1 MSQKK
6 KILEKRRKEVELK
19 KAAAQKKMTLITVV
33 SVFALVVLVIAG
45 ALVFDA
51 LKKKANEVNYS
62 AGLEENGYIK
72 GVNVD
77 KYIKLCEFD
86 HLNTNP
92 KDYYPSQEE
101 EDEYIASI
109 IAANPAYSEEKDIV
123 VKTAD
128 TVNIDFVGKV
138 DGVMY
143 EGGSTDSKGLKCQ
156 IGSDVLYLSYCRVR
170 TDGKSTRPSYLI
182 PLIKRLLPY
191 TADIGLP
198 EEERVEN
205 RVSTRDDALGVL
217 SVLMREYADIKENYD
232 KTGETFDATVHFPD
246 DFANEEIAGK
256 DVVYTVTVNGM
267 YKDGEFNDE
276 FVKKYLSGE
285 NATSAEAFLNAYR
298 MGIAKDNFA
307 TYLKDFIITESEV
320 ITYPTSYTKKV
331 QKLMKNKELEQFNAI
346 NEAYSNINGKP
357 IYDSILDM
365 RNMTQSEYDEHI
377 KSVARD
383 EVKKNLVY
391 QALAQKYSVTVT
403 DEDMDACVSSLGF
416 AESGYETAVARY
428 GVPYVNQQAIIVAV
442 DRYIKENFT
451 LE

>member
-6 KILEKRRKEVELK
+6 KIMEKRRREAEIK
-19 KAAAQKKMTLITVV
+19 KAAAQKKMTLITVI
-33 SVFALVVLVIAG
+33 SVFSLVVLVIAG

-51 LKKKANEVNYS
+51 VKKKAKEENYS

-92 KDYYPSQEE
+92 KDFYPSKEE

-109 IAANPAYSEEKDIV
+109 IAANPDYTTEKDIV

-143 EGGSTDSKGLKCQ
+143 EGGSTDNKGLKCQ
-156 IGSDVLYLSYCRVR
+156 IG
-170 TDGKSTRPSYLI
+170 TDM
-182 PLIKRLLPY
+182 LPG
-191 TADIGLP
+191 DLESKIVGH
-198 EEERVEN
+198 
-205 RVSTRDDALGVL
+205 
-217 SVLMREYADIKENYD
+217 

-267 YKDGEFNDE
+267 YRDGEFNDE
-276 FVKKYLSGE
+276 FVKKYLTGE
-285 NATSAEAFLNAYR
+285 NATSADAFLEAYR
-298 MGIAKDNFA
+298 MGIAKDKFA
-307 TYLKDFIITESEV
+307 EYLKEFIITESEI

-331 QKLMKNKELEQFNAI
+331 QKLVKNKELAQFDAI

-377 KSVARD
+377 KSAARD

-403 DEDMDACVSSLGF
+403 DEDMNECVSSLGF
-416 AESGYETAVARY
+416 AESGYDAAIVRY

>member
-143 EGGSTDSKGLKCQ
+143 EGGSTDNKGLKCQ
-156 IGSDVLYLSYCRVR
+156 IGSDM
-170 TDGKSTRPSYLI
+170 
-182 PLIKRLLPY
+182 LPG
-191 TADIGLP
+191 DLESKIVGH
-198 EEERVEN
+198 
-205 RVSTRDDALGVL
+205 
-217 SVLMREYADIKENYD
+217 

-298 MGIAKDNFA
+298 MDIAKDNFA

>member
-6 KILEKRRKEVELK
+6 KILEKRRKEAELK
-19 KAAAQKKMTLITVV
+19 KAAAQKKMTFITVV

-143 EGGSTDSKGLKCQ
+143 EGGSTDNKGLKCQ
-156 IGSDVLYLSYCRVR
+156 IGSDM
-170 TDGKSTRPSYLI
+170 
-182 PLIKRLLPY
+182 LPG
-191 TADIGLP
+191 DLESKIVGH
-198 EEERVEN
+198 
-205 RVSTRDDALGVL
+205 
-217 SVLMREYADIKENYD
+217 

>member
-6 KILEKRRKEVELK
+6 KILEQRRREELLK
-19 KAAAQKKMTLITVV
+19 KQAAQKKMTLITVI
-33 SVFALVVLVIAG
+33 SVFVIVVLVIAG

-51 LKKKANEVNYS
+51 VKKKAKEENYS

-86 HLNTNP
+86 KLNTNP
-92 KDYYPSQEE
+92 KDFYPSKEE
-101 EDEYIASI
+101 EEEYIASI
-109 IAANPAYSEEKDIV
+109 IAANPDYTTEKDIV

-128 TVNIDFVGKV
+128 QINIDFVGKV

-143 EGGSTDSKGLKCQ
+143 EGGSTNDKGLKCQ
-156 IGSDVLYLSYCRVR
+156 LGSDM
-170 TDGKSTRPSYLI
+170 
-182 PLIKRLLPY
+182 LPG
-191 TADIGLP
+191 DLESKIVGH
-198 EEERVEN
+198 
-205 RVSTRDDALGVL
+205 
-217 SVLMREYADIKENYD
+217 
-232 KTGETFDATVHFPD
+232 KTGETFDTTVHFPD

-256 DVVYTVTVNGM
+256 DVVYTVTINGM

-276 FVKKYLSGE
+276 YVKRNLTGE
-285 NATSAEAFLNAYR
+285 NATSAEAYLEAYR
-298 MGIAKDNFA
+298 MGIAEENYA
-307 TYLKDFIITESEV
+307 AYLKEFVITESEV

-331 QKLMKNKELEQFNAI
+331 EKLMKNREYAQFEAI
-346 NEAYSNINGKP
+346 NEAYSNINGSP

-377 KSVARD
+377 KSVAKD

-391 QALAQKYSVTVT
+391 QALAEKYSITYT
-403 DEDMDACVSSLGF
+403 SEDMDSCVSSLGY
-416 AESGYETAVARY
+416 AESGYDTAIVKY
-428 GVPYVNQQAIIVAV
+428 GVPYVNQQAIIIAV

-451 LE
+451 LAK